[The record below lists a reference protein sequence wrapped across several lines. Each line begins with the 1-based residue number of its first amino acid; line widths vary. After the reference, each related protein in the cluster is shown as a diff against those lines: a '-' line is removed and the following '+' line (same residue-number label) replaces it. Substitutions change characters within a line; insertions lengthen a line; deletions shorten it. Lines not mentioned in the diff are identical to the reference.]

1 MRAVALDFRSRALDE
16 REVPEPSGP
25 REDEVL
31 FRVLEVGICGTD
43 RALARFELGRPP
55 AKDSHLVIGHEALGE
70 VLQAGPGVKNLQRGD
85 LVAPAI
91 RRACHP
97 PCSFCRKRRRDAC
110 ISGNYT
116 ERGIIGAHGYFTD
129 LAVDRKTDLIKV
141 PPGLR
146 SIGVLMEPLS
156 VVEKAVRQ
164 ALHAYEDR
172 PRRALVL
179 GAGPIGI
186 LAALVLLDR
195 RIPVVIHSLE
205 SPASRKV
212 RIVTSAG
219 ADYTR
224 DDPPEADIVIE
235 AAGAAA
241 AGFLAVRKLAP
252 SGVAV
257 LLGAHN
263 ARGSLP
269 FHDLITGN
277 RKIIGSVNAGPRA
290 FEDAVYDLGRIGKSS
305 LEALIERVP
314 RGAFRKTILTGSG
327 KAPKTV
333 HVLDA

>member
-1 MRAVALDFRSRALDE
+1 MRAVALDFHTRSIEE
-16 REVPEPSGP
+16 REVAEPVRR

-55 AKDSHLVIGHEALGE
+55 EKESHLVIGHEALGE
-70 VLQAGPGVKNLQRGD
+70 VLAAGAGVKNLRRGD

-91 RRACHP
+91 RRACRP
-97 PCSFCRKRRRDAC
+97 SCRFCRKRRRDAC

-129 LAVDRKTDLIKV
+129 LAVDRKGDLIKA

-146 SIGVLMEPLS
+146 SIGVLIEPLS
-156 VVEKAVRQ
+156 VVEKAIRQ
-164 ALHAYEDR
+164 ALDAYGDR

-186 LAALVLLDR
+186 LAALVLLER
-195 RIPVVIHSLE
+195 RIPVVLHSLE
-205 SPASRKV
+205 SPASRRV
-212 RIVTSAG
+212 RIAASAG
-219 ADYTR
+219 AGYTR
-224 DDPPEADIVIE
+224 GDPPEADIVIE

-257 LLGAHN
+257 ILGAHN
-263 ARGSLP
+263 ARGSFP
-269 FHDLITGN
+269 FHDLIVGN
-277 RKIIGSVNAGPRA
+277 RKIIGSVNAGPHA
-290 FEDAVYDLGRIGKSS
+290 FEDAVSDLGRIGKSN

-314 RGAFRKTILTGSG
+314 RGAFRKTLLSGSR
-327 KAPKTV
+327 KAPKIV